1 MKTLREN
8 PYRLLGLVANSSPR
22 ELDSRNKKL
31 RQYLDAGVEPN
42 LDNDYYFP
50 TLGRKP
56 LRRILDELDRAK
68 AELSLDQD
76 KLRYALFWFVDV
88 NPITDPI
95 ALAHIKEGEYAKA
108 QAVWS
113 KQVYNQQGSLKPI
126 TEKNFSAY
134 HNLSIYLLSSSRIT
148 EIAQGFELTI
158 HNLEAGY
165 ITGYLCDKFGLPIYS
180 AKDAELLYLN
190 QVISDLEKRPRGGVG
205 NVMSILAQG
214 AFAAKADFLGQH
226 AHGFV
231 SQLEQLVQ
239 TAVNKCQSERGL
251 SLSEGQRLLADGQK
265 LLAQVALAFP
275 TTDLKYQRASDTL
288 AKGVFSCGE
297 EYFKLS
303 TEEDRFNTDAL
314 LRLYEEG
321 LSFAKT
327 DFTRRSLS
335 EKLKEYKQWIADAP
349 KRKERALVKAEIELI
364 EGWLHKMLRVL
375 PDTTENIEQ
384 MLSACEPALSRIS
397 MKLGSGSKFY
407 RDTSQA
413 VAVCALSSLVT
424 AVNQAQ
430 SLDDVQKT
438 LIQIG
443 HGQEILDKIKA
454 VLRSAWALTLR
465 IEKLALEDSWRHGH
479 FKTNKDTLQGL
490 CRGMGVPTT
499 ISQGRLS
506 SYTPSRP
513 RPHTPPSPSPPP
525 PRPTPPRPKSD
536 DDDNIGCWVIV
547 IVGLLISLLR
557 MLVG

>member
-22 ELDSRNKKL
+22 ELDSRNKRL

-56 LRRILDELDRAK
+56 LRRILDELERAK

-95 ALAHIKEGEYAKA
+95 ALAHIKEGEYDKA

-148 EIAQGFELTI
+148 EIAQGVELTI

-239 TAVNKCQSERGL
+239 TAVSKCQSERGL

-303 TEEDRFNTDAL
+303 TEEDRFDTDAL

-321 LSFAKT
+321 LSLAKT

-335 EKLKEYKQWIADAP
+335 EKLNEYKRWKADAP
-349 KRKERALVKAEIELI
+349 KRRERLLVKSEIELI
-364 EGWLHKMLRVL
+364 EGWLHRMRRIL

-384 MLSACEPALSRIS
+384 MLSACKPALTRIA
-397 MKLGSGSKFY
+397 MKLGSGSKLY

-413 VAVCALSSLVT
+413 VAVCALSSLVA

-430 SLDDVQKT
+430 SLDDVQKI
-438 LIQIG
+438 LIQLG
-443 HGQEILDKIKA
+443 RGQEILDKIKA

-465 IEKLALEDSWRHGH
+465 IEKLTLENSWRNGH
-479 FKTNKDTLQGL
+479 FKTNKDTLKGI
-490 CRGMGVPTT
+490 CRGWGVSTTSTTSPPT
-499 ISQGRLS
+499 R
-506 SYTPSRP
+506 
-513 RPHTPPSPSPPP
+513 PPSPPTRPPEGPDPGIIIDPPP
-525 PRPTPPRPKSD
+525 PNSD